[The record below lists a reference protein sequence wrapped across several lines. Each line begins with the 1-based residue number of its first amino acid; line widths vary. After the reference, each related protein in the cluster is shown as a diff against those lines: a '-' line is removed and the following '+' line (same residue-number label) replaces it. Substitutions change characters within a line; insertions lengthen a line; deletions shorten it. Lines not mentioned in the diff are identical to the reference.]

1 MKEILI
7 LGLGNEI
14 LSDDAIGIIALRH
27 IKNKYLNNEKIDFIE
42 SAESG
47 ISLLDYIIGYKKV
60 LIIDSIFKENEKPGT
75 IEEINISN
83 MQETHYSPK
92 TPHYIGLPFSIKI
105 AHNLHLNVPQFIKVL
120 AMNVADPYTLKE
132 NNLTPQV
139 KTSLPFFIAIAYAI
153 IEQWL

>member
-14 LSDDAIGIIALRH
+14 LSDDAIGIMALRQ
-27 IKNKYLNNEKIDFIE
+27 IKNRYLNNEKIDFIE

-47 ISLLDYIIGYKKV
+47 ISLLDYIIGYQKV
-60 LIIDSIFKENEKPGT
+60 LILDSIFKQNESPGT
-75 IEEINISN
+75 IEEIDISN
-83 MQETHYSPK
+83 MKETHYCPK
-92 TPHYIGLPFSIKI
+92 TPHYIGLPYTIKI
-105 AHNLHLNVPQFIKVL
+105 ALNLHLNVPQTIKVL
-120 AMNVADPYTLKE
+120 AMNVADPYSLKE

-139 KTSLPFFIAIAYAI
+139 AAALPLFIALASAI